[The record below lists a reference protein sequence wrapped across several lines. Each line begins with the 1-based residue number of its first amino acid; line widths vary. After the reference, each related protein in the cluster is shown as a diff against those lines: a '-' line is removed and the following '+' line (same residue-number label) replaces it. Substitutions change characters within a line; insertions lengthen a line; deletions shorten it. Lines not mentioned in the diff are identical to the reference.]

1 VTSFFGEKDK
11 VVNIVTF
18 ESGQPQIKEKELLK
32 VLEKVGNLP
41 LVIVSMIGVARS
53 GKSFLLNLYINYL
66 TYLEL
71 VSYSLS
77 IYNIIY
83 SII

>member
-1 VTSFFGEKDK
+1 MDSGNIR
-11 VVNIVTF
+11 VVEIVTF

-32 VLEKVGNLP
+32 VLEKVSNLP

-66 TYLEL
+66 TYLERA
-71 VSYSLS
+71 SCSLL
-77 IYNIIY
+77 IY

>member
-1 VTSFFGEKDK
+1 LLREKDK
-11 VVNIVTF
+11 VVDIVTF
-18 ESGQPQIKEKELLK
+18 ESGQPQIKEEELLK
-32 VLEKVGNLP
+32 VLEKVANLP

-71 VSYSLS
+71 VSYSLT
-77 IYNIIY
+77 IY
-83 SII
+83 SI

>member
-1 VTSFFGEKDK
+1 VTSFFGKKDK
-11 VVNIVTF
+11 VVDIVTF

-41 LVIVSMIGVARS
+41 LVIVSMIGIARS

-66 TYLEL
+66 TYLEK
-71 VSYSLS
+71 VNYSLS
-77 IYNIIY
+77 IYIIIY
-83 SII
+83 SIT

>member
-1 VTSFFGEKDK
+1 MFSESHN
-11 VVNIVTF
+11 VVDIVTF
-18 ESGQPQIKEKELLK
+18 DSGRPQINEKALYNVLK
-32 VLEKVGNLP
+32 KVETLP

-71 VSYSLS
+71 VGYSLV
-77 IYNIIY
+77 IDIMICTND
-83 SII
+83 